1 MTPVNC
7 ILYLILQHKK
17 YCFVHGLFS
26 TIGILVGISIY
37 KKGMAQR
44 RIRFVTR
51 FGLFP
56 NDTGLSTV
64 LENHNRQSDD
74 AR

>member
-1 MTPVNC
+1 MTPVNY
-7 ILYLILQHKK
+7 ILYLMLQHKK

-26 TIGILVGISIY
+26 TIGFLIRISIHE
-37 KKGMAQR
+37 KGMAQR
-44 RIRFVTR
+44 RVRFVTR
-51 FGLFP
+51 LGLFP
-56 NDTGLSTV
+56 NDTGLSTI